1 MKKVEICKF
10 VILCTLSFNPMF
22 FLSHTNTASDMDYTA
37 STTPSPLTFM
47 AGATVTNNASTSTFE
62 CFTISITDDIIDEQ
76 REDFQLNLT
85 SSSALI
91 VVDGSRADSTAV
103 VFIDDDDIG
112 QQYASIIHSH
122 AMFALAHVCFCNIW
136 ESST

>member
-1 MKKVEICKF
+1 MF
-10 VILCTLSFNPMF
+10 LLSR
-22 FLSHTNTASDMDYTA
+22 TNTASGMDYTA
-37 STTPSPLTFM
+37 TTTPSPLTFM

-62 CFTISITDDIIDEQ
+62 CFTIPIANDILDEP
-76 REDFQLNLT
+76 REDFRLNLT

-112 QQYASIIHSH
+112 QHHASIIHSQ
-122 AMFALAHVCFCNIW
+122 AYVCI
-136 ESST
+136 S

>member
-1 MKKVEICKF
+1 MYSLLPPYV
-10 VILCTLSFNPMF
+10 L
-22 FLSHTNTASDMDYTA
+22 FLSHTHTASDMDYTA
-37 STTPSPLTFM
+37 STMPSPLTFM
-47 AGATVTNNASTSTFE
+47 AGATVTNNASTSTFV
-62 CFTISITDDIIDEQ
+62 CFTIPITDDIIDEQ

-112 QQYASIIHSH
+112 QQYASMINSE
-122 AMFALAHVCFCNIW
+122 AYVCF
-136 ESST
+136 SSCMFSQYWGEHHIVLSQLLS